1 VFLRVDL
8 RQDLAHLVVI
18 KTWPVPGAAIVRGEV
33 LAPAIALSAA
43 AAAGILVGALFAP
56 DKMILSGGD
65 VAGRVGFFVAAT
77 VAACAA
83 VVAQLVIQN
92 GIAAMYPAWIRITP
106 GATQPGGIE
115 MMGQILVVM
124 YGGLLALLLAALPP
138 AVGAAAIRFATGEW
152 LAPAAVFAVLL
163 SIESYAAT
171 ELIGR
176 VLDRTDLQDVAL
188 AD

>member
-1 VFLRVDL
+1 
-8 RQDLAHLVVI
+8 
-18 KTWPVPGAAIVRGEV
+18 
-33 LAPAIALSAA
+33 
-43 AAAGILVGALFAP
+43 
-56 DKMILSGGD
+56 
-65 VAGRVGFFVAAT
+65 
-77 VAACAA
+77 
-83 VVAQLVIQN
+83 
-92 GIAAMYPAWIRITP
+92 
-106 GATQPGGIE
+106 
-115 MMGQILVVM
+115 MGQILVVM